1 MINLNRLVIPIRIVF
16 WLFFIFITYKFL
28 TPSPDTGIEIPN
40 LDKIAHFGIFWILTS
55 LAYFSYKINT
65 KLQILIWTLYGLAI
79 EFLQGLTPTRSPE
92 FLDFIADMIGV
103 LAALLILRWLNRFEL
118 FKQFQ
123 SENRHDKYHN

>member
-1 MINLNRLVIPIRIVF
+1 MINLNRLAIPIRIVF

-28 TPSPDTGIEIPN
+28 TPSPDTGIETPN

-123 SENRHDKYHN
+123 SANRHDEYHN